1 MERDE
6 LIEIK
11 EEDATKEE
19 KMDVLENKAS
29 EMSVSSNEEE
39 AAAPEEEEKKKT
51 APTKEAVALVPG
63 VYIDEDQGI
72 EAILPEGYEV
82 LADDAPATPEVE
94 AEDEVPDVEV
104 ADDEVQEEEKAV
116 MRSSNVNSFIESLA
130 SIESFE
136 DAVEALASFDSEYV
150 EPKVQ
155 DGMAYFEGEVEPK
168 VHDTLTYVQEQ
179 IHHFEDGV
187 LSFLE
192 KYYGE
197 EHVSTMDATNGKKM
211 NTCAVLVEAD
221 GENEEMISAIE
232 VEDRNDDPADDL
244 QVMPQEIRV

>member
-1 MERDE
+1 
-6 LIEIK
+6 
-11 EEDATKEE
+11 
-19 KMDVLENKAS
+19 MDVLENKAS

-82 LADDAPATPEVE
+82 PADYAPATPDVE

-116 MRSSNVNSFIESLA
+116 MRSYNVNSFIESLA

-197 EHVSTMDATNGKKM
+197 EHVSSRMLPMA
-211 NTCAVLVEAD
+211 
-221 GENEEMISAIE
+221 
-232 VEDRNDDPADDL
+232 R
-244 QVMPQEIRV
+244 R

>member
-1 MERDE
+1 ME
-6 LIEIK
+6 
-11 EEDATKEE
+11 
-19 KMDVLENKAS
+19 
-29 EMSVSSNEEE
+29 
-39 AAAPEEEEKKKT
+39 
-51 APTKEAVALVPG
+51 G
-63 VYIDEDQGI
+63 
-72 EAILPEGYEV
+72 
-82 LADDAPATPEVE
+82 
-94 AEDEVPDVEV
+94 
-104 ADDEVQEEEKAV
+104 
-116 MRSSNVNSFIESLA
+116 SFL
-130 SIESFE
+130 
-136 DAVEALASFDSEYV
+136 

-232 VEDRNDDPADDL
+232 VEDRNDEPADDL